1 MYAPF
6 VVSSITED
14 NFIGDKIDVHNIV
27 LLEQLLNAQLQLS
40 AYGTGVAGIAVVFI
54 GTAPEDV
61 IHEEEMSYEASTQ
74 EVYLQLR
81 LPYAALEQATEGE
94 VLQLMAR
101 RYVEGL
107 REAAA
112 ADHLENFDWEG
123 LVQQVE
129 EVFRAEGWL
138 PRSLT

>member
-40 AYGTGVAGIAVVFI
+40 AYGTGIAGLAVVFI
-54 GTAPEDV
+54 GTGPADV
-61 IHEEEMSYEASTQ
+61 IHEEECTYTAATQ
-74 EVYLQLR
+74 EWYLQLR
-81 LPYAALEQATEGE
+81 LPYAALEQATEVE

-101 RYVEGL
+101 RYLQGL
-107 REAAA
+107 RQVASAAQVV
-112 ADHLENFDWEG
+112 DFEG
-123 LVQQVE
+123 GRLVKDVE
-129 EVFRAEGWL
+129 DLFAAEGYL
-138 PRSLT
+138 QEE

>member
-14 NFIGDKIDVHNIV
+14 NVIGDKIAGHNIV
-27 LLEQLLNAQLQLS
+27 LLEQLLNARLQLA
-40 AYGTGVAGIAVVFI
+40 AYGSGVAGIAVVFI
-54 GTAPEDV
+54 GMPPDDV
-61 IHEEEMSYEASTQ
+61 MHEEECTYTAATREW
-74 EVYLQLR
+74 YLQLR
-81 LPYAALEQATEGE
+81 LPYAALEQATEVE
-94 VLQLMAR
+94 VLHLMAR
-101 RYVEGL
+101 RYVQGL

-112 ADHLENFDWEG
+112 ADHLEDFDWEG

-129 EVFRAEGWL
+129 EVLMAEGWM